1 MPGEKKRGPWAAAVT
16 ALCVLTLVSQG
27 PVDGREEGLFG
38 GVQRGE
44 GKPTY
49 ITSDRLDAYRA
60 KEMVTFSGHVT
71 AKQDDWV
78 VQSDS
83 LTLYFDRAANAGR
96 SGSKTIEGTGE
107 LSRIE
112 ARGNVRITQGERVVT
127 GNEAVYYRGEQK
139 AVVTGEPVLRE
150 GENVIEGDRVI
161 VYLQEKRGVVEGA
174 RERRVSATI
183 YPDDRKEKKK

>member
-1 MPGEKKRGPWAAAVT
+1 MPGDKKRGLRVAAAA
-16 ALCVLTLVSQG
+16 ALCVMNLLAVG

-38 GVQRGE
+38 GPQRGE

-49 ITSDRLDAYRA
+49 ITSDRLDAYKSR
-60 KEMVTFSGHVT
+60 EMVTFSGHVV

-78 VQSDS
+78 VQSDT
-83 LTLYFDRAANAGR
+83 LTLYFDRAEDSSR
-96 SGSKTIEGTGE
+96 VGSKKIEETGE

-112 ARGNVRITQGERVVT
+112 ARGNVRITQGERIVT
-127 GNEAVYYRGEQK
+127 GEQVVFYRGEQK
-139 AVVTGEPVLRE
+139 AVVTGAPVLQE

-174 RERRVSATI
+174 KERRVSATI
-183 YPDDRKEKKK
+183 YPNDKKEKKK